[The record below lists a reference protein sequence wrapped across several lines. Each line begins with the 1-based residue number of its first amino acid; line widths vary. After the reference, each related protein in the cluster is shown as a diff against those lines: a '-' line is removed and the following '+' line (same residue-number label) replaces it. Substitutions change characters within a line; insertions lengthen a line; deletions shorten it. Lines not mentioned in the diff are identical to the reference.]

1 MAKKNAAC
9 IWQDCKRHFR
19 LPISFTRYSMTEERL
34 YLKTGFL
41 NLKEEE
47 ILLYRVQ
54 DVTLKRSL
62 GQRIFGVGTVCVRS
76 SDISV
81 PHLDLANIIHSKEV
95 KDMISDKVEDAKD
108 RRRLRATELIDVD
121 NTDLNGDG
129 IPDRLQHDLHP

>member
-1 MAKKNAAC
+1 MAKKTTNC
-9 IWQDCKRHFR
+9 IWQDRKRHLR
-19 LPISFTRYSMTEERL
+19 LPISFTRYSMTENRL

-62 GQRIFGVGTVCVRS
+62 GQRIFGVGTGCVRS
-76 SDISV
+76 SDLSV
-81 PHLDLANIIHSKEV
+81 PHLDLVNIINSKAV

-108 RRRLRATELIDVD
+108 RRRMRTTELL
-121 NTDLNGDG
+121 DLDGADRDGDG
-129 IPDRLQHDLHP
+129 IPDYLQHDCD

>member
-1 MAKKNAAC
+1 MAKKTTNC
-9 IWQDCKRHFR
+9 IWQDRKRHFR
-19 LPISFTRYSMTEERL
+19 LPISFTRYSMTEDRL

-76 SDISV
+76 SDLSV
-81 PHLDLANIIHSKEV
+81 PHLDLVNIINSKAV

-108 RRRLRATELIDVD
+108 RRRMRTTELL
-121 NTDLNGDG
+121 DLDGADRDGDG
-129 IPDRLQHDLHP
+129 IPDYLQDDCD